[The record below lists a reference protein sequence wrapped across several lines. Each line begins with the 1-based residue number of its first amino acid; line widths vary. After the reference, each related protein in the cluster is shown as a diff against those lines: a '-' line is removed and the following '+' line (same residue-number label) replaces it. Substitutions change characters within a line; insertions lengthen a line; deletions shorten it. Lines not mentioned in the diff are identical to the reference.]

1 LQGTSF
7 ADRSGGARY
16 IRTSLVRGDRPS
28 SPASFEHQAAN
39 PFPFNLL
46 LEKPLNLR
54 SLAAVVAVALSGC
67 AITQD
72 VKPFGLDQGAHD
84 LCLVRN
90 SEVVQDGFHDV
101 YVRVLEKK
109 GFKVRSLPDKA
120 AVTSCPLVGTYEAIY
135 RWDMAIYL
143 ARADLRIFADGKEV
157 GRAVYDSLSGGANMA
172 KFIRTEPKLTE
183 LVEQLFP
190 KLRAYLRMNLRP
202 QAAV

>member
-1 LQGTSF
+1 M
-7 ADRSGGARY
+7 
-16 IRTSLVRGDRPS
+16 
-28 SPASFEHQAAN
+28 
-39 PFPFNLL
+39 
-46 LEKPLNLR
+46 NLR
-54 SLAAVVAVALSGC
+54 SLAAVLAVALSGC

>member
-1 LQGTSF
+1 MISRRLS
-7 ADRSGGARY
+7 
-16 IRTSLVRGDRPS
+16 
-28 SPASFEHQAAN
+28 
-39 PFPFNLL
+39 
-46 LEKPLNLR
+46 
-54 SLAAVVAVALSGC
+54 AAVVAAALSGC

-72 VKPFGLDQGAHD
+72 VTPFGLDRGAHD

-109 GFKVRSLPDKA
+109 GFNVRSLPDKA
-120 AVTSCPLVGTYEAIY
+120 AVTSCPLLATYEAIY
-135 RWDMAIYL
+135 RWDLAIYL
-143 ARADLRIFADGKEV
+143 ARADLRIFLDGKEV
-157 GRAVYDSLSGGANMA
+157 GRAVYDALSGGANMG

-190 KLRAYLRMNLRP
+190 KLRAYLRTHQRP